1 MPKAFQ
7 RHTCV
12 KFTLVIS
19 VSWVSKGTLSSW
31 KSNYYTVKI
40 KISKLP
46 RASPWLFLSIKFY
59 WNQLCPS
66 LYVLFMAAFIWQQ
79 KSYVV
84 STNSVWPAKS
94 KIFTL
99 WSFKENF
106 AGYWSKCT
114 HTYILHDRWWRFYFC
129 FILIF
134 SFSSACFLCN
144 IVHVK
149 NSKRSPQEPMLLIN
163 EYEKYNPYLLQEI
176 TEEGWACNSERI
188 NRKSCMPLFGKHAIF

>member
-12 KFTLVIS
+12 KFILVIS
-19 VSWVSKGTLSSW
+19 VSWVSKETLSSW

-79 KSYVV
+79 KSHVV

-106 AGYWSKCT
+106 ADYWSKCI

-144 IVHVK
+144 IIHVK
-149 NSKRSPQEPMLLIN
+149 IQRGPHRSLCYWLMSMKNIILIYCKKLLRKVEPATV
-163 EYEKYNPYLLQEI
+163 K
-176 TEEGWACNSERI
+176 G
-188 NRKSCMPLFGKHAIF
+188 